1 MITIT
6 TLVIFAVGV
15 AVGAVAS
22 YLFFRANPNKK
33 AVVDTL
39 VDKAKDKLKDLE

>member
-6 TLVIFAVGV
+6 TLIVFGVG
-15 AVGAVAS
+15 ATIGAVAS

-33 AVVDTL
+33 AVVDKFA
-39 VDKAKDKLKDLE
+39 DEQSKNLKDL